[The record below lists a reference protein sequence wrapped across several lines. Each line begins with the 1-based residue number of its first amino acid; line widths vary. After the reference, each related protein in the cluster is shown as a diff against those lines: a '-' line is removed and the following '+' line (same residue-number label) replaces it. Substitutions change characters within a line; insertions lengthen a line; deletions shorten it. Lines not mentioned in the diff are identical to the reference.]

1 MSLAPI
7 LRLPSPPPILC
18 VFRDLC
24 AESSPR
30 RPTEH
35 PARMRVLSG
44 VPDSPARSRRI
55 STENRQGY
63 SEPCA
68 IALSFP
74 AFSSL
79 VTRRSPLTP
88 LDSALTGSC
97 APKSFRIRSYE
108 KTWGEGGTSRNPI
121 EDFCPER
128 PAGARDLSSFPTR
141 DFPFSRLHCRP
152 SAVDSQLPL
161 TIHSQHGY
169 FAAAFTLAPRA
180 AQPGLDGIGR

>member
-1 MSLAPI
+1 MSSAPI
-7 LRLPSPPPILC
+7 LRLPSPSPILSALPDR
-18 VFRDLC
+18 FL
-24 AESSPR
+24 ALL
-30 RPTEH
+30 PTCK
-35 PARMRVLSG
+35 P
-44 VPDSPARSRRI
+44 
-55 STENRQGY
+55 
-63 SEPCA
+63 
-68 IALSFP
+68 
-74 AFSSL
+74 SSL
-79 VTRRSPLTP
+79 RGFPPVFLLTP
-88 LDSALTGSC
+88 LDSALTDSC
-97 APKSFRIRSYE
+97 ARKSFRIRSCE

-161 TIHSQHGY
+161 AIHSQHGY